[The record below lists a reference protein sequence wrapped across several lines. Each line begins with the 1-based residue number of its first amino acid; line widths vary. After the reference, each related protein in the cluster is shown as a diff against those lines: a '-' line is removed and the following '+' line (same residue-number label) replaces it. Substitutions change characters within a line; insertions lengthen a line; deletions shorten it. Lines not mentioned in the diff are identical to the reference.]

1 MPKMIPKI
9 MAFIVAGIGVFL
21 ILTVVGGIF
30 IFNTFI
36 QPNLANITKPI
47 NKTVNEVSKPIVEE
61 GEKLVQ
67 EGIEQGQQE
76 AGNIVSEIIQAN
88 ITSVREQI
96 ISAFTIGGGEA
107 ESEQE

>member
-1 MPKMIPKI
+1 MIPKI

-30 IFNTFI
+30 VFNTFI
-36 QPNLANITKPI
+36 QPNLANVVEPV
-47 NKTVNEVSKPIVEE
+47 NETVNEVSKPIVEE

-96 ISAFTIGGGEA
+96 ISAFTIGGES